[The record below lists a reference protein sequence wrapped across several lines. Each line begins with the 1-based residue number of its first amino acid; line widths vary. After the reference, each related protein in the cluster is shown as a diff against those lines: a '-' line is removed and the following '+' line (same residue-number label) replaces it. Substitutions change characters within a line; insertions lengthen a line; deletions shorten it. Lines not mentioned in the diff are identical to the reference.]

1 MRAITFNA
9 VQAFNNNKK
18 FKQSNTEVT
27 ISPDEFGVATCLML
41 HGNMIAHKYTNLVN
55 GKFDLS
61 ISACGWLTPTTKE
74 RLNGL
79 DGVSICQRKGVWY
92 LNGKEWGGL
101 RVNLEDWNDGY
112 YDGDYWATE
121 PLYR

>member
-1 MRAITFNA
+1 MRAVTFNA
-9 VQAFNNNKK
+9 VQAFNANKK

-27 ISPDEFGVATCLML
+27 ISPDEHGVATCLWL
-41 HGNMIAHKYTNLVN
+41 HGNMIAHKYTNIEGLSY
-55 GKFDLS
+55 LS

-79 DGVSICQRKGVWY
+79 DGVSIYQRKGVWY

-101 RVNLEDWNDGY
+101 RVDLEGWNEGRYAEGY
-112 YDGDYWATE
+112 ATE
-121 PLYR
+121 GLYI